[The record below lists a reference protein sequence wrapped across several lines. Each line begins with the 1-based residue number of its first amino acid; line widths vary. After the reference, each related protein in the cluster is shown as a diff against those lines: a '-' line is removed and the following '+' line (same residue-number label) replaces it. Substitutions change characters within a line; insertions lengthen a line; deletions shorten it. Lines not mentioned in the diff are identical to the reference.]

1 MLGQQSLAEY
11 LGLHVDIKRI
21 QADNKSKPGVRKHG
35 LLVNDGDKLTRE
47 DLEQKRQL
55 NEEKYGL
62 SDEQIKMIRL
72 PAPTA
77 VCFYSVKKLMNPKN
91 ELSTIE
97 RIEKLLD
104 LERALAAKLVRIQD
118 EKITRKSSL
127 NKQP

>member
-1 MLGQQSLAEY
+1 
-11 LGLHVDIKRI
+11 
-21 QADNKSKPGVRKHG
+21 
-35 LLVNDGDKLTRE
+35 
-47 DLEQKRQL
+47 
-55 NEEKYGL
+55 
-62 SDEQIKMIRL
+62 MIRL